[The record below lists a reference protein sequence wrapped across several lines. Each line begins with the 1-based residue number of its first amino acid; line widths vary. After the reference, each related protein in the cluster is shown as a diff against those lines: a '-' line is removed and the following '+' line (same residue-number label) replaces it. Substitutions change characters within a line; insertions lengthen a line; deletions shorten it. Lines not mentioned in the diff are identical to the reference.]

1 MKRVFILII
10 IFWLSI
16 GFTYVPGEENKGDK
30 PPKNMYFTEKAEP
43 VPEKMKKGFDS
54 ISVRDAENYLKFLS
68 SDLLEGR
75 DTGTTMYDIAAQFAA
90 VLFRMWEIKPAGNLS
105 LRKRQSIFETQK
117 KQDKEKKKERTY
129 FQEVIMKEFLDIERS
144 MILDHRQGASRKT
157 RTFYPDMDY
166 INTTLHP
173 GSFDDISAPVVF
185 VGFGVSEKSIKFDEY
200 KGMDVKGKIVLMF
213 SGLPREAKEDSPFKK
228 GKLKEKYYPTVQQ
241 MRKQGYATPKI
252 RLAEEK
258 GALVV
263 LEVTPS
269 VKGRSISSIA
279 RRNKQITDEE
289 SIIPGKRRN
298 LSLNNSNPYWP
309 WYRMPN
315 FYISL
320 EMAELILGLP
330 DQGKAGEQLEELAK
344 KIGENLKPQSRQL
357 EGAFVTIKNTYKTGL
372 VTSRNVLGFIEG
384 SDAELKDEVVVI
396 GAHLDH
402 LGKRGDYIFNGA
414 GDNGSG
420 SAAVLE
426 LAQAFALNPVKP
438 KRSILFA
445 LWTGEEY
452 GMLGSRYY
460 TDHPYFPLEK
470 TVAYLNMD
478 LIGWEWENKDLLV
491 RLLKREGHD
500 IPGKI
505 LDKIDPAKF
514 LMPSLA
520 EESEEMYETIKNC
533 GRYTGFTLLLRKS
546 SGKIGGSDHVPF
558 ARKNIAWTHFS
569 AGFKKYY
576 HRPSDS
582 IDKINFDIVR
592 DVSRFMYTIAFTYAD
607 K

>member
-1 MKRVFILII
+1 MKRIFILITI
-10 IFWLSI
+10 CWLSI
-16 GFTYVPGEENKGDK
+16 GFTHAPGEEKKEDK
-30 PPKNMYFTEKAEP
+30 PPKNMYFTEKVEP

-54 ISVRDAENYLKFLS
+54 ISAGDAENYLKFLS

-75 DTGTTMYDIAAQFAA
+75 DTGTNTYDIAAEFAA
-90 VLFRMWEIKPAGNLS
+90 VLFRMCGLKPAGDFPP
-105 LRKRQSIFETQK
+105 RKRQSIFETQK
-117 KQDKEKKKERTY
+117 QQDKEKKRERTF
-129 FQEVIMKEFLDIERS
+129 FQEVMMKEFLDIERS
-144 MILDHRQGASRKT
+144 ITLDHRKGVSSKT

-166 INTTLHP
+166 INTTGRP
-173 GSFDDISAPVVF
+173 GSFEEISAPVVF

-213 SGLPREAKEDSPFKK
+213 SGLPREDKEDSPFKK
-228 GKLKEKYYPTVQQ
+228 GKLKEKFYPTVQQ
-241 MRKQGYATPKI
+241 MRKQGYTSPKMK
-252 RLAEEK
+252 LAEEK
-258 GALVV
+258 GAVAV

-269 VKGRSISSIA
+269 AKGRSIIA
-279 RRNKQITDEE
+279 TLQHYKQVNDEE
-289 SIIPGKRRN
+289 PIIPEKRRS
-298 LSLNNSNPYWP
+298 LSLNNSTPYWS
-309 WYRMPN
+309 WDRMPD
-315 FYISL
+315 FYISR
-320 EMAELILGLP
+320 EMAELILGMP
-330 DQGKAGEQLEELAK
+330 PQGKAGEQLEELAK
-344 KIGENLKPQSRQL
+344 KIGENFKPQSREL
-357 EGAFVTIKNTYKTGL
+357 PGVFITTKNTFRTEM

-384 SDAELKDEVVVI
+384 SDAELKDEVVII

-414 GDNGSG
+414 SDNGSG

-478 LIGWEWENKDLLV
+478 VIGWEWENKDLLT
-491 RLLKREGHD
+491 RLLKRGGYD

-505 LDKIDPAKF
+505 LEKIDPAKF

-533 GRYTGFTLLLRKS
+533 ARYVEFTLFLRKS
-546 SGKIGGSDHVPF
+546 SGKVGGSDHVSF
-558 ARKNIAWTHFS
+558 ARKNITWTHFS
-569 AGFKKYY
+569 GGIKN
-576 HRPSDS
+576 HNHQPGDS
-582 IDKINFDIVR
+582 IDKINFDMIR
-592 DVSRFMYTIAFTYAD
+592 DVSRLMYTIAFTYAD